1 MSFLSIF
8 FQGHLG
14 ISISQPN
21 EFEIKNRPGIIQ
33 HLPPLS
39 AREVRLTNILLFF
52 NSEIGNACF
61 QSLSLRSTLK
71 QVEKHAI
78 GSVDVIKGAS
88 LTIREFLLKTK
99 RYISSSKFYFN
110 SFKFQ
115 EVYFHK
121 IEVCPFANLKQFI
134 KTFAQIVSVYLS
146 EHFFEFL
153 KKRFKLLLI
162 VDFYH
167 L

>member
-1 MSFLSIF
+1 MPERWDWLIYCFSSILKSETRVF
-8 FQGHLG
+8 NPF
-14 ISISQPN
+14 SCV
-21 EFEIKNRPGIIQ
+21 Q
-33 HLPPLS
+33 HW
-39 AREVRLTNILLFF
+39 N
-52 NSEIGNACF
+52 GW
-61 QSLSLRSTLK
+61 K
-71 QVEKHAI
+71 KHAI

-153 KKRFKLLLI
+153 KKDLNCYCIDSWFLSSWISLTQLDHGHTYLLVQCIHKHDGPSLTTI
-162 VDFYH
+162 RI
-167 L
+167 

>member
-1 MSFLSIF
+1 MPERWDWLIYCFSSILKSETRVF
-8 FQGHLG
+8 NPFRCVQHW
-14 ISISQPN
+14 
-21 EFEIKNRPGIIQ
+21 NRW
-33 HLPPLS
+33 
-39 AREVRLTNILLFF
+39 
-52 NSEIGNACF
+52 
-61 QSLSLRSTLK
+61 K
-71 QVEKHAI
+71 KHAI

-99 RYISSSKFYFN
+99 RCISSSKFYFN

-146 EHFFEFL
+146 EHFFWIL

-167 L
+167 LEYHWLSSIMGIHIFWCNAFISMMGLPWQP